1 VVDGIIEGKE
11 EDFYLVPNNF
21 LKGQEPFELS
31 PIILPCMGAGMGDQ
45 SFLWL
50 YKDDTQFM
58 ANFVGGCRG
67 RCLNIVT

>member
-1 VVDGIIEGKE
+1 MVDGIIEGKE